1 MQHLDEGILM
11 ALLDGELT
19 GPEQLDVES
28 HLRACPECSAQLVEL
43 KGFMAEADD
52 LVVALG
58 DPPAQSIPAAA
69 TTGAPHRRF
78 TPRTLA
84 WAASIVAAIGL
95 GFAGSTLM
103 KTDIQEANFSAGSP
117 PPSTPSEVAIQQ
129 ERATEPTPQ
138 AEAPSPANTGAISS
152 RGPAET
158 TTRAA
163 TDSISDG
170 RRNEALALRSDEREA
185 DQSAG
190 LAPGRDQVDLAD
202 LAAKRDSS
210 TPTPSAEV
218 TTGASSQARVQE
230 EARASRQLAPAAPA
244 AGEGFRRMR
253 LAVAPFQ
260 RVSMEEAVR
269 QLSGAIRLIDGLS
282 PEEFEVTAGD
292 SAKPVVRVLYRV
304 GPTESPLYLVQ
315 QRTDNS
321 FVASDLQALQPA
333 VEQVTTGNRLYWNDL
348 RGFLLTLTGP
358 FSTDSLFHF
367 KTLVK

>member
-185 DQSAG
+185 DQFAG
-190 LAPGRDQVDLAD
+190 LAPGRDQAD
-202 LAAKRDSS
+202 VADFAAKRDTS
-210 TPTPSAEV
+210 TPIPSAEV
-218 TTGASSQARVQE
+218 TTGASSSQSRVQE
-230 EARASRQLAPAAPA
+230 EARARRFAAAPA
-244 AGEGFRRMR
+244 AGQGFQR
-253 LAVAPFQ
+253 LGLAAPPFQ